1 MRDIL
6 FRGKRTDNGEWI
18 YGDLVH
24 ANHRLTGARIFEIW
38 TPMPDGET
46 DPNELEYGKVD
57 PATIGQYTG
66 LTDKNGKMIFE
77 GDVVATVAGK
87 PHEVMFADG
96 EFFMDGTAIPFK
108 WAVKFSVIGNIYDN
122 PELLEEKA

>member
-38 TPMPDGET
+38 VPMPEGET
-46 DPNELEYGKVD
+46 DPNKVDFGEVD
-57 PATIGQYTG
+57 PATIGQFTG
-66 LTDKNGKMIFE
+66 LYDKIGKPIYE
-77 GDVVATVAGK
+77 GDVLSTGTGK
-87 PHEVMFADG
+87 PHEVKFADG
-96 EFFMDGTAIPFK
+96 TFFMDGTAIPFK
-108 WAVKFSVIGNIYDN
+108 WAVKFYVIGNIH
-122 PELLEEKA
+122 EKSKLLEAKE

>member
-57 PATIGQYTG
+57 PATIGQFTG
-66 LTDKNGKMIFE
+66 LYDKSGKPIFE
-77 GDVVATVAGK
+77 GDVLSTGTGK

-96 EFFMDGTAIPFK
+96 TFLMEGTTIPFE
-108 WAVKFSVIGNIYDN
+108 WAVKLYVIGNIHDK
-122 PELLEEKA
+122 PKLLEAKE